1 MWKFF
6 YVVIYCYSLEFVKS
20 SEKTV
25 DELQREVAQTFKTYN
40 KYIENIEN
48 KNTEQDK
55 IIRELKEQLRNE
67 TAMRQ

>member
-1 MWKFF
+1 MWNFF
-6 YVVIYCYSLEFVKS
+6 YVVIYCYCLEFVKS